1 LFRKALLIK
10 QAFNVRGESLSSVTE
25 MYKRRKYLSTM
36 TTHTRG
42 SPYDIETSKEA
53 RASHHPPDETNMYLI
68 QAIEQVETKY
78 KKMLQETNERISLLE
93 AKGGQEHI
101 ATMVIHE
108 NDMIRTNQIKL
119 MADKLRVKT
128 ENLQT
133 EMDYARKDIHE
144 TQHKVMLLSMFT
156 GMDKLLEMQDE
167 MPPPPHGV
175 ITPTA
180 FPHPDYAHTQAPHV
194 HSQHKPKRNW
204 LGMRPSKPSNYSQ
217 MKAPHS
223 SALEALGLPPNL

>member
-1 LFRKALLIK
+1 
-10 QAFNVRGESLSSVTE
+10 
-25 MYKRRKYLSTM
+25 M

-42 SPYDIETSKEA
+42 SPYDIETSNDA
-53 RASHHPPDETNMYLI
+53 RASHHPPDENNMYLI

-93 AKGGQEHI
+93 AKGDQQHI
-101 ATMVIHE
+101 ATMIIHE
-108 NDMIRTNQIKL
+108 NDMIQTNQIKL

-144 TQHKVMLLSMFT
+144 TQHKVMLLNMFS
-156 GMDKLLEMQDE
+156 GLDKILKMQDG
-167 MPPPPHGV
+167 MPPPPHEI

-180 FPHPDYAHTQAPHV
+180 TPHPHNGHTQAPHV
-194 HSQHKPKRNW
+194 HSHDKPKRNW
-204 LGMRPSKPSNYSQ
+204 MGMRPSKPSNYS
-217 MKAPHS
+217 KIDAPNP
-223 SALEALGLPPNL
+223 SALEALVPPPDL